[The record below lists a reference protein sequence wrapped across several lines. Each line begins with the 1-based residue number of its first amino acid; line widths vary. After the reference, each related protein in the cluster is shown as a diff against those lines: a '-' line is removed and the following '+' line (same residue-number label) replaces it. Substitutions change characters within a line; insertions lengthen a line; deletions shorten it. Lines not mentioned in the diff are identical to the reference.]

1 MSLENTEN
9 KTVRVPTF
17 NGSEDTYQ
25 AWWIR
30 FRAYAKIAGFIKAI
44 GNTPE
49 PDLPTNQEEVDL
61 LVGNDNAT
69 KVKLAAIHRN
79 DMAIASLTL
88 AFTSDELINMIMLSQ
103 NDDWPEGLASK
114 VVKQLEERYKP
125 EDIMSLVDEK
135 ISLNKIRMGQNE
147 DPKKL
152 FEKIKAVETRFNTKT
167 KKISEAKKI
176 AVVLSQ
182 ALLK

>member
-1 MSLENTEN
+1 
-9 KTVRVPTF
+9 
-17 NGSEDTYQ
+17 
-25 AWWIR
+25 
-30 FRAYAKIAGFIKAI
+30 
-44 GNTPE
+44 
-49 PDLPTNQEEVDL
+49 
-61 LVGNDNAT
+61 
-69 KVKLAAIHRN
+69 
-79 DMAIASLTL
+79 
-88 AFTSDELINMIMLSQ
+88 MLSQ

-135 ISLNKIRMGQNE
+135 IALNKIRMGQNE

>member
-1 MSLENTEN
+1 M
-9 KTVRVPTF
+9 
-17 NGSEDTYQ
+17 
-25 AWWIR
+25 
-30 FRAYAKIAGFIKAI
+30 
-44 GNTPE
+44 
-49 PDLPTNQEEVDL
+49 
-61 LVGNDNAT
+61 GNDNAT
-69 KVKLAAIHRN
+69 KVKLAAVHQN
-79 DMAIASLTL
+79 NMAIASLTL

-135 ISLNKIRMGQNE
+135 IALNKIRMGQNE

-167 KKISEAKKI
+167 KKISEAEKI

-182 ALLK
+182 APLKYQAILTSEQQLHKSLGTEVKLSHLQEVMN